1 MARTSK
7 YAEMAKA
14 EADTVEAEDTD
25 EDTDTDAEPEPETP
39 PDESTADPEAAPA
52 EDAPELSME
61 GRAAAL
67 ETLLETYHGAAQNIF
82 GAEWETDDNCPQCSG
97 LGFVFPSDPVK
108 DPDTEQCPKCAG
120 HGVLITESQV
130 PQNVAKQ
137 CERCLG
143 NGYITKVV
151 APVFEVTQAPPS
163 YMPPPPNAPAGD
175 ARTVTIPPMP
185 TYDQATNTWRDPVSG
200 QVIQSAAGPN
210 GAEAPPAPVP
220 S

>member
-1 MARTSK
+1 MARTSRA
-7 YAEMAKA
+7 AELARQ
-14 EADTVEAEDTD
+14 EADRVEAEDD
-25 EDTDTDAEPEPETP
+25 DNDNDNDAEPAEDAP
-39 PDESTADPEAAPA
+39 PDEVEADPDA
-52 EDAPELSME
+52 EPGEGAPELSME

-67 ETLLETYHGAAQNIF
+67 ETLLETYHGAARNIF
-82 GAEWETDDNCPQCSG
+82 GAEWETADNCPQCSG
-97 LGFVFPSDPVK
+97 LGFVFPTDPVK

-143 NGYITKVV
+143 NGYIVKVTQ
-151 APVFEVTQAPPS
+151 PVIELTQAPPT
-163 YMPPPPNAPAGD
+163 YAPPPPNAPAGD

-185 TYDQATNTWRDPVSG
+185 TYDATTNSWLDPVTG
-200 QVIQSAAGPN
+200 QPIMQAAPAN
-210 GAEAPPAPVP
+210 GAVSQPAPVP